1 MDEELLAISEEIFTY
16 IINRLT
22 FHLRFM
28 DPAINR
34 FARVGDTMEYRC
46 DGVFFHYSPIALIR
60 TFRAR
65 PEELIHGYLHVVL
78 HSVFQHLY
86 FANNRKM
93 SLWNLAA
100 DMAVENVILELGL
113 DCTKTEADE
122 ERKRLIGKVK
132 EKVTDFT
139 AQRIYH
145 ALEEMETDEIKLM
158 GPVFSFDSH
167 EVWYE
172 IRDAIGSSESLYG
185 EENRDDPTKGGRN
198 RFEGASH
205 DSDEKSDGEP
215 SGPSEEEIR
224 LIRNA
229 LKDWKEISEKIETDL
244 ETFHKEEGEQMPAL
258 VQSLAAL
265 HREKYRYGTF
275 LKKFMRLGEKMKVSE
290 TDFDPI
296 FYTYGLQL
304 YHNLPLIEPLES
316 QEMHNIR
323 ELVIA
328 IDTSGSCQGDIVQS
342 FLQKTWNIFRQKE
355 NFFTHFR
362 IHIIQC
368 DMLIR
373 DVAEITSMAQFD
385 RYIETLEIKGLG
397 GTDFR
402 PVFSYIQNKVDQGV
416 FRKLGG
422 LLYFTDG
429 DGIYPK
435 QQPPWLTAF
444 LFPHNSKDITVPP
457 WAIRYSLEGDE

>member
-1 MDEELLAISEEIFTY
+1 MDEELIAISEEIFTY
-16 IINRLT
+16 IISQLT

-28 DPAINR
+28 DPALSR
-34 FARVGDTMEYRC
+34 FVRIGDAMEYRC
-46 DGVFFHYSPIALIR
+46 DGVFFHYSPVALIR
-60 TFRAR
+60 TFRNH
-65 PEELIHGYLHVVL
+65 PEELIRGYLHIVL
-78 HSVFQHLY
+78 HSVFQHIY
-86 FANNRKM
+86 FSKNRKM

-100 DMAVENVILELGL
+100 DMAVENVIEELGL
-113 DCTKTEADE
+113 ECTETEAAA
-122 ERKRLIGKVK
+122 ERRRLIAEVR
-132 EKVTDFT
+132 EKTPDFT

-145 ALEEMETDEIKLM
+145 VLEGMETDRIRLM
-158 GPVFSFDSH
+158 APVFSFDNH

-172 IRDAIGSSESLYG
+172 IRDAVGSSETLYG
-185 EENRDDPTKGGRN
+185 EENRDDPAKSGRN
-198 RFEGASH
+198 RFDGASH
-205 DSDEKSDGEP
+205 DSGEKSEGET

-224 LIRNA
+224 MVKNA

-244 ETFHKEEGEQMPAL
+244 ETFHKEEGGQMPAL

-265 HREKYRYGTF
+265 HREKYSYSTF
-275 LKKFMRLGEKMKVSE
+275 LKKFMKNGEKLKISDE
-290 TDFDPI
+290 DFDTI
-296 FYTYGLQL
+296 FYTYGLKL
-304 YHNLPLIEPLES
+304 YKNLPLIEPLEY
-316 QEMHNIR
+316 QEMNNIR

-328 IDTSGSCQGDIVQS
+328 IDTSGSCQGEVVQN
-342 FLQKTWNIFRQKE
+342 FLQKTWNIFRQRE

-402 PVFSYIQNKVDQGV
+402 PVFTYVQEQLDSHV
-416 FRKLGG
+416 FTKLGG

-429 DGIYPK
+429 DGVYPK
-435 QQPPWLTAF
+435 QKPSFMTAF
-444 LFPHNSKDITVPP
+444 LFLHDNKDITVPP